1 MRIHRLFVPLLVS
14 ISLAALAPSV
24 AGAASMLHSQGG
36 SRAAAVNCP
45 TDSRGVVIGPCDPQ
59 ALPDIRCQAGQH
71 ANPSPDPLGY
81 YCVTNG
87 Y

>member
-1 MRIHRLFVPLLVS
+1 MRIRRLFAQLLVS
-14 ISLAALAPSV
+14 ISLAALAPSF
-24 AGAASMLHSQGG
+24 AGAASMLHAQGG
-36 SRAAAVNCP
+36 SRAPGVNCP

-59 ALPDIRCQAGQH
+59 ALPDIRCLPGEH

-81 YCVTNG
+81 HCVTNG